1 MQTDPAIK
9 VQQSSAD
16 TVTSIDWHPSQNIFA
31 VGSWDTVGRCFM
43 VDGSGQAS
51 SKLEMRHPEPI
62 MDVCFNAVDG
72 AQVFT
77 CSTDKSIKVWDLASQ
92 QSRDVGQHGDGVIGI
107 KYVKE
112 FNMLVSGS
120 WDRSLAFWDWR
131 APRQQLKTTLAQRV
145 VDLDQKGNY
154 VVAALEPRAVNIK
167 SRFMVYDIRNPNTP
181 FQDFESAM
189 TEMITCIGINANT
202 EKICYGNSTGRCGV
216 QDVQTT
222 KQTTSYFTR
231 KPQGKKESFTFKSH
245 RDMQASITYQVN
257 CVAAHPT
264 QHKTMFTAGSDGRW
278 ASWDIYQPK
287 SIHSFQTPNRQP
299 ITAMAINAQGNIL
312 AYAQGYDWHKG
323 YEYAPQAKVGEI
335 FLQPLRPEHT
345 ATQ

>member
-1 MQTDPAIK
+1 MQTDPAIR
-9 VQQSSAD
+9 VAQPSAD
-16 TVTSIDWHPSQNIFA
+16 TVTSIDWHPTQNYFC
-31 VGSWDTVGRCFM
+31 VGSWDTQGRCFM
-43 VDGSGQAS
+43 VNSTGQTQCILQMKHS
-51 SKLEMRHPEPI
+51 EPI
-62 MDVCFNAVDG
+62 MDVCFNSVDG

-77 CSTDKSIKVWDLASQ
+77 CSTDKTIKVWDLASQ
-92 QSRDVGQHGDGVIGI
+92 QSRDVGQHGDGVVSL
-107 KYVKE
+107 KYSE
-112 FNMLVSGS
+112 GNFLVSGS
-120 WDRSLAFWDWR
+120 WDRSFALWDWR
-131 APRQQLKTTLAQRV
+131 SSRQQLKTTLPQRV

-154 VVAALEPRAVNIK
+154 VVVALEPRAVNIK

-189 TEMITCIGINANT
+189 AEMITCIGINTNT

-216 QDVQTT
+216 QDIVTT
-222 KQTTSYFTR
+222 RQTTSYFAR
-231 KPQGKKESFTFKSH
+231 KPQGKESFTFKSH

-335 FLQPLRPEHT
+335 FLQPLRPEHVT
-345 ATQ
+345 GQ